1 MQLKSILNR
10 VQKHP
15 SFVYETVRLVEYPR
29 LSIEVRVRPRAG
41 ARARCSQCRRRA
53 PGAVLQ
59 WRCRRLQREGQS
71 DHQTGVWVPHLRGT
85 GSRFVSRTWR
95 PARTRTHPQILLTR
109 RISSARSSTCTGWD
123 RTAG

>member
-15 SFVYETVRLVEYPR
+15 SFVYETVRLVEHPR

-53 PGAVLQ
+53 PGYDTQAV
-59 WRCRRLQREGQS
+59 RRFDFVPLWHIPVAFLYASPTPSRKGTRADGAVHQR
-71 DHQTGVWVPHLRGT
+71 VGT
-85 GSRFVSRTWR
+85 SR
-95 PARTRTHPQILLTR
+95 
-109 RISSARSSTCTGWD
+109 
-123 RTAG
+123 